1 MKAMQSLEA
10 GWLVGLFLMYCVWL
24 LANEEYKIQLFAE
37 KLQYKE
43 FENSDDLGKVV
54 LLSLF

>member
-10 GWLVGLFLMYCVWL
+10 GWLVCLFLMYCVWL

-37 KLQYKE
+37 KLHYKE
-43 FENSDDLGKVV
+43 FENSDDLGKIV
-54 LLSLF
+54 LPSLF